1 MPGCRVFVI
10 FIVVFQTLAFAQTS
24 SITQGVELF
33 RQGKYKEAL
42 QQLEAAERLQ
52 PSNPVIP
59 NLLGITETKL
69 GNIAAADMYYKTAIH
84 LSPEMPAP
92 YKNLGFN
99 ELNAKK
105 YTSAEKA
112 LNTALALS
120 PEDPFIHYYLA
131 VLYLNTSRDGQ
142 AIKQLGPARSLVES
156 DPLTAIQ
163 MVKACIQMN
172 MMNEAT
178 PLISSLESR
187 SAISSTE
194 EYQLAILMSVKHMY
208 PEAVERFQRAAEM
221 EPEVWGNQYNLAIAM
236 LNAGQNKAAVQVLEH
251 LASLRPKDANIDS
264 LLGIAYEASGQLTQA
279 LRAYRGAILLDPRNQ
294 DRYLDYSRLL
304 MEMDRFDEATEFIR
318 EGEKVT
324 PDAYGLQLRLGAVQ
338 MMEGNYTDARH
349 SFQQCIDRHPEIV
362 IGHIALAQTY
372 MKQGKETQA
381 AAVLQSAQ
389 KLFPNDFMVE
399 YFSGLVL
406 SRLGEEKE
414 SLAAMESAVR
424 LGPNVVEGHFELGK
438 LFLQMDKIPQAE
450 AEFQRVIALDPEM
463 ARSYYEL
470 SRIYARLGE
479 SEKAKQMA
487 KTAKAMMETQRQAAL
502 KAQMLRLGGFHSDD
516 KVARQASTP

>member
-264 LLGIAYEASGQLTQA
+264 LLSIAYEASGQLTT
-279 LRAYRGAILLDPRNQ
+279 L
-294 DRYLDYSRLL
+294 
-304 MEMDRFDEATEFIR
+304 
-318 EGEKVT
+318 
-324 PDAYGLQLRLGAVQ
+324 
-338 MMEGNYTDARH
+338 
-349 SFQQCIDRHPEIV
+349 FQ
-362 IGHIALAQTY
+362 Y
-372 MKQGKETQA
+372 KM
-381 AAVLQSAQ
+381 S
-389 KLFPNDFMVE
+389 
-399 YFSGLVL
+399 
-406 SRLGEEKE
+406 
-414 SLAAMESAVR
+414 
-424 LGPNVVEGHFELGK
+424 
-438 LFLQMDKIPQAE
+438 
-450 AEFQRVIALDPEM
+450 
-463 ARSYYEL
+463 
-470 SRIYARLGE
+470 
-479 SEKAKQMA
+479 
-487 KTAKAMMETQRQAAL
+487 L
-502 KAQMLRLGGFHSDD
+502 KAGIDSNTR
-516 KVARQASTP
+516 